1 MAEVVA
7 SEFSTATFLP
17 AFVDEVLRR
26 ELEAAAEA
34 TIDDRG
40 RCFLSKFLK
49 N

>member
-1 MAEVVA
+1 MVA
-7 SEFSTATFLP
+7 SEFWNGIFLP
-17 AFVDEVLRR
+17 VFVDEVLRR

-40 RCFLSKFLK
+40 RYFLSKFLK

>member
-1 MAEVVA
+1 MVV
-7 SEFSTATFLP
+7 SVFLNGIFPP

>member
-1 MAEVVA
+1 MVA

-40 RCFLSKFLK
+40 RYFLSKFLK